1 MRIIEVR
8 ISIGYP
14 DAEMCPVKRSRV
26 KVRNAMVAF
35 RFVFAICFVIPF
47 LVLSLLFVLSLHF
60 VLSLLFSFFLC
71 FQLNLSSPAA
81 FVSPHTTVHCTALTG
96 DDACMLMVMLS

>member
-14 DAEMCPVKRSRV
+14 DADMCPVKRSRV

-60 VLSLLFSFFLC
+60 VLSLLFVFSLLSTQFVFSRC
-71 FQLNLSSPAA
+71 FCLPSHHSAL
-81 FVSPHTTVHCTALTG
+81 HCTNW
-96 DDACMLMVMLS
+96 